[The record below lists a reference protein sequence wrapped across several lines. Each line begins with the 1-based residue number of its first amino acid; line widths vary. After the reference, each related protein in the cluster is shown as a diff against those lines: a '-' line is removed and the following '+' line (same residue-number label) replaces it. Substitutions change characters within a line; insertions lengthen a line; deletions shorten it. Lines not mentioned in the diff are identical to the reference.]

1 MSFASCRKKTGLTQM
16 QVAKE
21 IDVTQPSVS
30 FWESGI
36 SNPKASHL
44 CKLAALYGVTVDELL
59 KED

>member
-30 FWESGI
+30 FWESEI
-36 SNPKASHL
+36 SNPKAYHL